1 MKLRF
6 DVCESRLPETNIY
19 NLMNNVERYQ
29 QCYPKHGRKYNITT
43 YWTNLG
49 AQYAYTKCSD
59 VEEYLIVRFVHDR
72 SGDFERLQASD
83 GFYISPFYK
92 DAKDYELRRA
102 RNWFQR

>member
-1 MKLRF
+1 M
-6 DVCESRLPETNIY
+6 S
-19 NLMNNVERYQ
+19 
-29 QCYPKHGRKYNITT
+29 G
-43 YWTNLG
+43 
-49 AQYAYTKCSD
+49 

-92 DAKDYELRRA
+92 DAKDYELGRA